1 MEAGE
6 LYFTDNQEVGNTS
19 RGKILIIDDNAK
31 ALEARSE
38 RLRRE
43 GLEVRAFASLP
54 EGLSCFESEHFDLIV
69 VKLKEVHD
77 LENEDFWSV
86 SSRST
91 AGGPVSFWH
100 AATFGLV
107 TWMWRT
113 WELWTN

>member
-6 LYFTDNQEVGNTS
+6 LYFTDEQEVGNTS

-31 ALEARSE
+31 VLEAHSE

-69 VKLKEVHD
+69 VKLKEIHD
-77 LENEDFWSV
+77 LENEEFWSV

-113 WELWTN
+113 WEVWTN